1 MICNLFKERNILV
14 SNWGPLLIR
23 LVVHRNVS
31 EQDIEQT
38 ITAFHEISN
47 FLN

>member
-23 LVVHRNVS
+23 LVVHRNIS
-31 EQDIEQT
+31 DQDIEQT
-38 ITAFHEISN
+38 IIAFHEISN